1 MKLALS
7 FAPNGW
13 PTALEFRALG
23 HGITPPANDPAASG
37 GQGQLHINN
46 VNVTRYATHDIYRI
60 DSM

>member
-13 PTALEFRALG
+13 PTALEFGSFGR
-23 HGITPPANDPAASG
+23 GITPSANDPAASG